1 MDIVERFIN
10 YARIDTTSDPYST
23 TKPSTMKQFDLAKV
37 LVEEL
42 KELGIKDAAVDEKC
56 FVYGHL
62 EANTETEAPTVGFIA
77 HMDTAPEYSGTGVNP
92 RVIENYDG
100 EDIDLGST
108 VTRTADFPGLKAL
121 KGKTLIVTD
130 GNTLLGGDDKA
141 GIAAIM
147 DTLQY
152 YQDHPEEKHG
162 RIAVAFTPDEEI
174 GTGIHGF
181 DIDRFGAKFAYTLDG
196 GQVWMYCDE
205 TFNAVSAVVEIQG
218 FSIHPGAAKDKM
230 INASNVGMEY
240 HGMFPAHMRPEHTE
254 GREGYIHLTKFEGST
269 DHAVMEYIIRDHDA
283 KKLDEKTEL
292 MQRAEKFIN
301 ELYGEGTCT
310 LTLTQQ
316 YRNMK
321 EIVDQYP
328 EVSRFAM
335 ESIRELG
342 YEPGIEAAR
351 GGTDGA
357 QLCFRGLP
365 CPNLGTG
372 DRNAHGRYEFVV
384 VEEMRQASELIR
396 KVIAK
401 VLAEG

>member
-42 KELGIKDAAVDEKC
+42 KELGIKDATVDEKC

-162 RIAVAFTPDEEI
+162 
-174 GTGIHGF
+174 
-181 DIDRFGAKFAYTLDG
+181 
-196 GQVWMYCDE
+196 
-205 TFNAVSAVVEIQG
+205 
-218 FSIHPGAAKDKM
+218 
-230 INASNVGMEY
+230 
-240 HGMFPAHMRPEHTE
+240 
-254 GREGYIHLTKFEGST
+254 
-269 DHAVMEYIIRDHDA
+269 
-283 KKLDEKTEL
+283 
-292 MQRAEKFIN
+292 
-301 ELYGEGTCT
+301 
-310 LTLTQQ
+310 
-316 YRNMK
+316 
-321 EIVDQYP
+321 
-328 EVSRFAM
+328 
-335 ESIRELG
+335 
-342 YEPGIEAAR
+342 
-351 GGTDGA
+351 
-357 QLCFRGLP
+357 
-365 CPNLGTG
+365 
-372 DRNAHGRYEFVV
+372 
-384 VEEMRQASELIR
+384 
-396 KVIAK
+396 
-401 VLAEG
+401 